1 MGRVA
6 PKPLPVQ
13 TITPDEVK
21 DAIEEAKEI
30 RFLRRWLFMA
40 FMIISGI
47 ELLCLPIAI
56 ILMLRTEEY
65 LSIISQ
71 DNSRAMISSG
81 LMVALAGAIPLTIFV
96 TLAKMIHKNEAP
108 KSENNQEQK
117 LTTALTALFSALSD
131 TVVKIKDICGK

>member
-1 MGRVA
+1 
-6 PKPLPVQ
+6 
-13 TITPDEVK
+13 
-21 DAIEEAKEI
+21 
-30 RFLRRWLFMA
+30 MA